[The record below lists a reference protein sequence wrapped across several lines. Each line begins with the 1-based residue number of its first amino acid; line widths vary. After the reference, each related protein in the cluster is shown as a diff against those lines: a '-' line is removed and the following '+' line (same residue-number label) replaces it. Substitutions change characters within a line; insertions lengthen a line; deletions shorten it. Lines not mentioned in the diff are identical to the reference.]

1 MPLNLN
7 RVGMPNREPDV
18 RNKDFIEVAE
28 GYNDD
33 MALEEASRC
42 LNCKKP
48 LCVGG
53 CPVNIDIPRFI
64 NQVTKKDYEAA
75 CYT

>member
-1 MPLNLN
+1 MGLNLN
-7 RVGMPNREPDV
+7 RVDMPNRDPEI

-28 GYNDD
+28 GYNDQ
-33 MALEEASRC
+33 MAQEEAERC

-48 LCVGG
+48 LCRQG

-64 NQVTKKDYEAA
+64 FFIPL
-75 CYT
+75 CP